1 MEAREFWALP
11 PAEREK
17 LLDGPALEPPPGV
30 EPNFDN
36 PRTGTRW
43 RSRCAGHASSSA
55 RSSSSPGHRGWGLF
69 TLATNFFTTTILL
82 LKTAILLEW
91 LRLFVPGPGR
101 NRRSPFY
108 WISVFLLAVNGAF
121 NAAAIVVV
129 NVACVPHE
137 KNWNPLVPGRCFDGR
152 VLFVASA
159 VMNFATDL
167 AILVLPQKVIWGLLQ
182 LSFRKR
188 LGVSVVFVVGVI
200 SACFAAA
207 FRVPVSIR
215 YSRSQDLTYDF
226 CIVGIWAMVEATC
239 GLIVYCTPALPKALS
254 KLRGGTSSE
263 TKDAAHPKPTG
274 IKMSGVWKSTQQHH
288 ENTTRDGG
296 GPESHRY
303 LELRNYRHHTP
314 SCSEDQVEIVNPA
327 ILRTT
332 RVDVHS
338 EYAGYRGAPDIGPS
352 GRQLPWI

>member
-1 MEAREFWALP
+1 MEAIEFWALP

-17 LLDGPALEPPPGV
+17 LLEGPALEPPPGV
-30 EPNFDN
+30 EPNFDKPPN
-36 PRTGTRW
+36 GNAVVIAVCGTCLVVG
-43 RSRCAGHASSSA
+43 SFFVF
-55 RSSSSPGHRGWGLF
+55 LF

-101 NRRSPFY
+101 NRRRNPLY
-108 WISVFLLAVNGAF
+108 WISVVLLAVNGGF

-129 NVACVPHE
+129 NLACIPHE
-137 KNWNPLVPGRCFDGR
+137 KSWNPLVPGRCFDGR

-159 VMNFATDL
+159 VVNFAIDL

-207 FRVPVSIR
+207 FRIPVSVR
-215 YSRSQDLTYDF
+215 YSRSQDHTYDF

-254 KLRGGTSSE
+254 KLRGSSPV
-263 TKDAAHPKPTG
+263 TIDTAHPKPTG
-274 IKMSGVWKSTQQHH
+274 LKMSGVWKSSPQHH
-288 ENTTRDGG
+288 DNNATRDGG

-303 LELRNYRHHTP
+303 LELRDYRHPTP
-314 SCSEDQVEIVNPA
+314 SCSEDQVEIVHPA

-332 RVDVHS
+332 RIDVHS
-338 EYAGYRGAPDIGPS
+338 EYARPHGAPGVRPS
-352 GRQLPWI
+352 GRELP